1 VKTRAIIFDC
11 FGVLTTDVW
20 RAFLDNLPAGTDT
33 TEARR
38 LNHAYDAGL
47 ISLQDFLEG
56 VQKATGQ
63 KPTRVEELL
72 EGTGE
77 VVKNTRLLEY
87 ITQLRGRGYKIGMI
101 SNIATNWIRDTFLS
115 AEEQALFDH
124 MLFSYE
130 LGLTKPDP
138 RIYRLACERLGVEP
152 EEAIFIDDIDRY
164 CAAAEAE
171 GLGAIIY
178 TDFGTVQSQ
187 LESLLTA

>member
-1 VKTRAIIFDC
+1 MKTKAIIFDC

-20 RAFLDNLPAGTDT
+20 RAFLDGLPTTADK

-38 LNHAYDAGL
+38 LNHAYDAGQ

-72 EGTGE
+72 VGGGE
-77 VVKNTRLLEY
+77 VVKNSRLLEY
-87 ITQLRGRGYKIGMI
+87 IAQLRGRGYKVGMI

-115 AEEQALFDH
+115 TEEQALFDH

-130 LGLTKPDP
+130 VGMTKPDP
-138 RIYRLACERLGVEP
+138 RIYHLACERLGVDP
-152 EEAIFIDDIDRY
+152 EEAVFIDDIDRY

-171 GLGAIIY
+171 GLRALVY
-178 TDFGTVQSQ
+178 TDFPSMHDQ
-187 LESLLTA
+187 LEQLLAA